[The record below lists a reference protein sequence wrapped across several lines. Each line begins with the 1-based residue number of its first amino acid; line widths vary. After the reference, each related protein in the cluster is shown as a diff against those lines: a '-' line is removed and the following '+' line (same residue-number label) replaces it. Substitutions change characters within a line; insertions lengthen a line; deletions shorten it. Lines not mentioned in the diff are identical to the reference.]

1 MSACHRETEPHW
13 WLPSGAPL
21 EYVWLIPLLP
31 AHRRG
36 CPPTHFMFHTHPS
49 AHGRYSY
56 WWSFAIAMAL
66 VNAGLEPTKLAFYDA
81 ENFS

>member
-1 MSACHRETEPHW
+1 MCRTEVYAVLPIYLPTRGFARPHISFFT
-13 WLPSGAPL
+13 L
-21 EYVWLIPLLP
+21 
-31 AHRRG
+31 
-36 CPPTHFMFHTHPS
+36 TPS